1 MRSRLRWMWIAVR
14 GRGDAAQLT
23 ETARTAVRSLDRDL
37 PLLSVRTMREV
48 ISDSL
53 SEPRL
58 LMQFLAGFALF
69 ALLIDAIG
77 IYGIVEFSVRQRT
90 HEVGIRMALGAT
102 YGSVVRL
109 ILQRGIV
116 PAAAGA
122 CWGAGGTGGI
132 RHLAVCALRG
142 RTTRSHCL
150 SGCSIGPASCRN
162 RSEFSACPQ
171 GREDG
176 CDCCSAL

>member
-1 MRSRLRWMWIAVR
+1 
-14 GRGDAAQLT
+14 
-23 ETARTAVRSLDRDL
+23 
-37 PLLSVRTMREV
+37 MREV

-122 CWGAGGTGGI
+122 VLGLPAALAASGILRSVLYGVGPRDLTVFLGVPLVLLLVAIGASFPPARRAAKMDAI
-132 RHLAVCALRG
+132 VALR
-142 RTTRSHCL
+142 C
-150 SGCSIGPASCRN
+150 
-162 RSEFSACPQ
+162 E
-171 GREDG
+171 
-176 CDCCSAL
+176 